1 MISKNREI
9 VHMDLD
15 TFFVSCERLLDSK
28 LIGKPVLIGGT
39 SDRGVV
45 ASCSYEAR
53 KFGIYSAMAS
63 VIAKKKCKNIIFIKP
78 RMDRYKEISTKIRK
92 IFLDFTDLI
101 EPLSLDEAFLDV
113 TNNDTL
119 ATDIAFKIRKRIKS
133 EIGITSSAGISVNKF
148 VAKIATEVNKPDGQK
163 TIHPTRVKDFLDL
176 LPIGKFFGVGKV
188 TKKKMQEH
196 GIYLG
201 RDLRKLK
208 RSYLIKNFGKSGKYF
223 YDIVRSIEDNP
234 VNPNKI
240 RKSVGIERT
249 FTSDLLLESDIIEE
263 LNVLANELEKRLFK
277 SKVKGKT
284 IILKIKY
291 ADFKQITISR
301 TIERYVNKKRDFF
314 LIIEDLICKANLIK
328 PVRLLGITISNFK
341 KLNTEQ
347 KKIQV
352 NFNF

>member
-1 MISKNREI
+1 MEQLIKKI
-9 VHMDLD
+9 IHVDMDAFYCSVEQLD
-15 TFFVSCERLLDSK
+15 NPELL
-28 LIGKPVLIGGT
+28 GKPIVVG
-39 SDRGVV
+39 SEKDRGVI
-45 ASCSYEAR
+45 AAASYEAR

-113 TNNDTL
+113 TNNDSL

-163 TIHPTRVKDFLDL
+163 TIHPTKVKDFLDL

-208 RSYLIKNFGKSGKYF
+208 RSYLIENFGKSGKYF
-223 YDIVRSIEDNP
+223 YDIIRSIDNNP
-234 VNPNKI
+234 VNPNRI
-240 RKSVGIERT
+240 RKSVGTEKT
-249 FTSDLLLESDIIEE
+249 FNSDLLLEKDIINE
-263 LNVLANELEKRLFK
+263 LNILANELEKRLFK
-277 SKVKGKT
+277 SKKEGKT

-291 ADFKQITISR
+291 ADFKQTTISR
-301 TIERYVNKKRDFF
+301 TIERYVNKKVDFF
-314 LIIEDLICKANLIK
+314 LVVKDLVCKANLKK

-341 KLNTEQ
+341 NLNIKKKEQ
-347 KKIQV
+347 QV
-352 NFNF
+352 DFNF

>member
-1 MISKNREI
+1 MEQLIKKI
-9 VHMDLD
+9 IHVDMDAFYCSVEQLD
-15 TFFVSCERLLDSK
+15 NPKLL
-28 LIGKPVLIGGT
+28 GKPIVVG
-39 SDRGVV
+39 SEKDRGVI
-45 ASCSYEAR
+45 AAASYEAR

-78 RMDRYKEISTKIRK
+78 RMDRYKEISTEIRK

-163 TIHPTRVKDFLDL
+163 TIHPTKVKDFLDL

-208 RSYLIKNFGKSGKYF
+208 QSYLIENFGKSGKYF
-223 YDIVRSIEDNP
+223 YDIIRSIDNNP
-234 VNPNKI
+234 VNPNRI
-240 RKSVGIERT
+240 RKSVGTEKT
-249 FTSDLLLESDIIEE
+249 FSSDLLLEKDIIIE
-263 LNVLANELEKRLFK
+263 LNILANELEERLFK
-277 SKVKGKT
+277 SKKEGKT

-291 ADFKQITISR
+291 ADFKQTTISR
-301 TIERYVNKKRDFF
+301 TIERYVNKKVDFF
-314 LIIEDLICKANLIK
+314 LVVKDLVCKANLKK

-341 KLNTEQ
+341 NLNIKKKEQ
-347 KKIQV
+347 QV
-352 NFNF
+352 DFNF

>member
-1 MISKNREI
+1 MEQLIKKI
-9 VHMDLD
+9 IHVDMDAFYCSVEQLD
-15 TFFVSCERLLDSK
+15 NPELL
-28 LIGKPVLIGGT
+28 GKPIVVG
-39 SDRGVV
+39 SEKDRGVI
-45 ASCSYEAR
+45 AAASYEAR

-113 TNNDTL
+113 TNNDSL

-163 TIHPTRVKDFLDL
+163 TIHPTKVKDFLDL

-208 RSYLIKNFGKSGKYF
+208 QSYLIENFGKSGKYF
-223 YDIVRSIEDNP
+223 YDIIRSIDNNP
-234 VNPNKI
+234 VNPNRI
-240 RKSVGIERT
+240 RKSVGTEKT
-249 FTSDLLLESDIIEE
+249 FNSDLLLEKDIINE
-263 LNVLANELEKRLFK
+263 LNILANELEKRLFK
-277 SKVKGKT
+277 SKKEGKT

-291 ADFKQITISR
+291 ADFKQTTISR
-301 TIERYVNKKRDFF
+301 TIERYVNKKVDFF
-314 LIIEDLICKANLIK
+314 LVVKDLVCKANLKK

-341 KLNTEQ
+341 NLNIKKKEQ
-347 KKIQV
+347 QV
-352 NFNF
+352 DFNF

>member
-1 MISKNREI
+1 MEQLIKKI
-9 VHMDLD
+9 IHVDMDAFYCSVEQLD
-15 TFFVSCERLLDSK
+15 NPKLL
-28 LIGKPVLIGGT
+28 GKPIVVG
-39 SDRGVV
+39 SEKDRGVI
-45 ASCSYEAR
+45 AAASYEAR

-78 RMDRYKEISTKIRK
+78 RMDRYKEISTEIRK

-119 ATDIAFKIRKRIKS
+119 ATDIAFEIRKRIKS

-163 TIHPTRVKDFLDL
+163 TIHPTKVKDFLDL

-208 RSYLIKNFGKSGKYF
+208 QSYLIENFGKSGKYF
-223 YDIVRSIEDNP
+223 YDIIRSIDNNP
-234 VNPNKI
+234 VNPNRI
-240 RKSVGIERT
+240 RKSVGTEKT
-249 FTSDLLLESDIIEE
+249 FSSDLLLEKDIIIE
-263 LNVLANELEKRLFK
+263 LNILANELEERLFK
-277 SKVKGKT
+277 SKKEGKT

-291 ADFKQITISR
+291 ADFKQTTISR
-301 TIERYVNKKRDFF
+301 TIERYVNKKVDFF
-314 LIIEDLICKANLIK
+314 LVVKDLVCKANLKK

-341 KLNTEQ
+341 NLNIKKKEQ
-347 KKIQV
+347 QV
-352 NFNF
+352 DFNF

>member
-1 MISKNREI
+1 
-9 VHMDLD
+9 MDAFYCSVEQLD
-15 TFFVSCERLLDSK
+15 NPDLL
-28 LIGKPVLIGGT
+28 GKPIVVG
-39 SDRGVV
+39 SEKDRGVI
-45 ASCSYEAR
+45 AAASYEAR
-53 KFGIYSAMAS
+53 KYGIHSAMAS
-63 VIAKKKCKNIIFIKP
+63 AVAKTKCKNLIFIKP
-78 RMDRYKEISTKIRK
+78 RMSRYKEISNKIRK
-92 IFLDFTDLI
+92 IFSDFTDLV

-113 TNNDTL
+113 TDNNTL
-119 ATDIAFKIRKRIKS
+119 ATDIAFEIRKRIKS
-133 EIGITSSAGISVNKF
+133 EIGITSSAGISINKF
-148 VAKIATEVNKPDGQK
+148 VAKIATEVNKPDGQR
-163 TIHPTRVKDFLDL
+163 TIHPTKINEFLDF

-188 TKKKMQEH
+188 TRKKMQEH

-223 YDIVRSIEDNP
+223 YDIVRSIESNP

-249 FTSDLLLESDIIEE
+249 FISDLLLESDIIEE
-263 LNVLANELEKRLFK
+263 LNILANELEKRLFK

-347 KKIQV
+347 KKQQV